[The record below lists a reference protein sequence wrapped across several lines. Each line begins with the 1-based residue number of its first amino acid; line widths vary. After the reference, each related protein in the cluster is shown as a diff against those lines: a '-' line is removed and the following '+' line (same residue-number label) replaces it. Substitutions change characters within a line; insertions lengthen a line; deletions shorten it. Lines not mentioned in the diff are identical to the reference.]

1 MTELNGIVLS
11 RLPVLPLRGL
21 TAFPNMIVH
30 FDVGRMMSIRA
41 LEAAMKNGQ
50 TIFLTAQRELKTD
63 TPTPSDLYQIGTICQ
78 IRQILRLPGDNIRVL
93 VEGKTRALAHNFIA
107 AEKDEDCMYAE
118 VEELEDYVYGVT
130 ERRAQ
135 ALVRTAQERFGE
147 YAQYASRLS
156 PDVEL
161 TVAEGGDPGYLADY
175 IAQNIPVDVAAKQ
188 EILEE
193 LGITRRLVMVIRM
206 LGEETEV
213 LKIENEIQDELKTQI
228 DKNQKEYYLREQIKV
243 IQTELGEQDVAAE
256 AESYR
261 ARVLDLKLPKECEDK
276 LIREVDRFA
285 KLSGSTAE
293 QGVVRTYLDT
303 VLDLPWNKKSEE
315 RHDLAEAQAI
325 LDRDH
330 YGMEKVKER
339 IMEFLAVKSLAPD
352 LKGQV
357 LCLVGPPG
365 VGKTSIAKSVAE
377 AMGRNYTRMSL
388 GGVRDEADI
397 RGHRKTYIGAMPGR
411 IMDALRRAGTSNP
424 LILLD
429 EIDKMGND
437 FRGDPASAML
447 EVLDTEQTVAFRDH
461 YIELPFDLSDVVFL
475 TTANDL
481 STVPR
486 PLLDRM
492 EVIELPSYTAEE
504 KRLIA
509 RRHLLSKQMK
519 KHGLSENQLIVD
531 DETLDAIISGYT
543 REAGVRRLEQV
554 LAKLCRKAAKH
565 IADGDESLTA
575 TKEKL
580 EELLGTAT
588 FKDDLVSKKDE
599 VGIVNGLAWTSVG
612 GEMLEVEVA
621 VVPGTGKIEITGNL
635 GTVMQESAKAA
646 VTFVR
651 SKAEALNIDPM
662 FYKDND
668 LHIHFPEAAIPKDG
682 PSAGVTI
689 TTALISALTG
699 APVRHEVAMTGEV
712 TLRGR
717 VLPIG
722 GLREKTMA
730 AYRAGI
736 KTVCIPKDNESD
748 LKDIVSVVRENINF
762 VIAEH
767 MDTVVETAIDF
778 SRRPKQKKR
787 KSAPVKMMQRTRHR
801 QRWYNNMEMKK
812 PNLHNAEFLRS
823 AVKESDFP
831 HDPLPQIVFAGKS
844 NVGKSSVIN
853 KLLNRRTLRVS
864 ARGQDHFTSIFSIDK
879 AMYLVD
885 LPGYGYARVSKAEQQ
900 RWGALME
907 TYFAMDLL
915 TLGIQIVDIRHKPTR
930 DDMTMA
936 EWFRASGK
944 PWVIIAN
951 KLDKIKK
958 SQLESNIAEIRQTL
972 LLPEEVPV
980 IPFSAEKGFGRDEV
994 LDLIFEHVCGKEEA

>member
-261 ARVLDLKLPKECEDK
+261 TRVLDLKLPKECEDK

-429 EIDKMGND
+429 EIEKAHPDVLNSLLQILDDGRLTDAQGRVVSFENTVIVMTSNAGSQSNNT
-437 FRGDPASAML
+437 PAGFGRTVSQMSKDRVMKAL
-447 EVLDTEQTVAFRDH
+447 EEIMRPEFLNRIDEIIAF
-461 YIELPFDLSDVVFL
+461 
-475 TTANDL
+475 N
-481 STVPR
+481 
-486 PLLDRM
+486 
-492 EVIELPSYTAEE
+492 
-504 KRLIA
+504 
-509 RRHLLSKQMK
+509 Q
-519 KHGLSENQLIVD
+519 LSE
-531 DETLDAIISGYT
+531 
-543 REAGVRRLEQV
+543 
-554 LAKLCRKAAKH
+554 
-565 IADGDESLTA
+565 
-575 TKEKL
+575 
-580 EELLGTAT
+580 
-588 FKDDLVSKKDE
+588 
-599 VGIVNGLAWTSVG
+599 
-612 GEMLEVEVA
+612 
-621 VVPGTGKIEITGNL
+621 
-635 GTVMQESAKAA
+635 
-646 VTFVR
+646 
-651 SKAEALNIDPM
+651 
-662 FYKDND
+662 DN
-668 LHIHFPEAAIPKDG
+668 F
-682 PSAGVTI
+682 
-689 TTALISALTG
+689 
-699 APVRHEVAMTGEV
+699 RH
-712 TLRGR
+712 
-717 VLPIG
+717 
-722 GLREKTMA
+722 
-730 AYRAGI
+730 
-736 KTVCIPKDNESD
+736 
-748 LKDIVSVVRENINF
+748 
-762 VIAEH
+762 
-767 MDTVVETAIDF
+767 
-778 SRRPKQKKR
+778 
-787 KSAPVKMMQRTRHR
+787 
-801 QRWYNNMEMKK
+801 
-812 PNLHNAEFLRS
+812 
-823 AVKESDFP
+823 
-831 HDPLPQIVFAGKS
+831 
-844 NVGKSSVIN
+844 
-853 KLLNRRTLRVS
+853 
-864 ARGQDHFTSIFSIDK
+864 
-879 AMYLVD
+879 
-885 LPGYGYARVSKAEQQ
+885 
-900 RWGALME
+900 
-907 TYFAMDLL
+907 
-915 TLGIQIVDIRHKPTR
+915 
-930 DDMTMA
+930 
-936 EWFRASGK
+936 
-944 PWVIIAN
+944 
-951 KLDKIKK
+951 
-958 SQLESNIAEIRQTL
+958 IAEIMLGELRTTL
-972 LLPEEVPV
+972 ADKDIRLTWDDSLLGLLTEKSYSVKYGARNLRRLIEKEIENPLATAIVVGDKPLMGAHL
-980 IPFSAEKGFGRDEV
+980 SAEDGKV
-994 LDLIFEHVCGKEEA
+994 KLDTI

>member
-1 MTELNGIVLS
+1 MIETNETALS

-21 TAFPNMIVH
+21 TAFPHMIIH

-41 LEAAMKNGQ
+41 LEASMKNGQ
-50 TIFLTAQRELKTD
+50 LIFLTAQRELKTS
-63 TPTPSDLYQIGTICQ
+63 TPAPGDLYQMGTVCMV
-78 IRQILRLPGDNIRVL
+78 RQILRLPGDNIRVL
-93 VEGKTRALAHNFIA
+93 VEGRARALAHQFTMP
-107 AEKDEDCMYAE
+107 EEEDGCIYAE
-118 VEELEDYVYGVT
+118 VEELEDFVYGVT

-135 ALVRTAQERFGE
+135 ALVRTAQERFAE
-147 YAQYASRLS
+147 YAQNSPRIS

-161 TVAEGGDPGYLADY
+161 TVAEGGDPGWLADY
-175 IAQNIPVDVAAKQ
+175 IAQNLPVEVDAKQ

-193 LGITRRLVMVIRM
+193 LNVTRRLAMVIRL
-206 LGEETEV
+206 LGEETEI
-213 LKIENEIQDELKTQI
+213 LKIENEIQDELKTQM
-228 DKNQKEYYLREQIKV
+228 DKNQREYYLREQIKV
-243 IQTELGEQDVAAE
+243 IQSELGEQDTAAE
-256 AESYR
+256 AETYR
-261 ARVLDLKLPKECEDK
+261 KRVLDLHLPQECEDK
-276 LIREVDRFA
+276 LIKEVDRFA
-285 KLSGSTAE
+285 KLGGSNAE

-315 RHDLAEAQAI
+315 RLDLAEAQAI

-330 YGMEKVKER
+330 YGLKKVKER
-339 IMEFLAVKSLAPD
+339 IMEFLAVKALAPE

-377 AMGRNYTRMSL
+377 AMGRNYARMSL

-411 IMDALRRAGTSNP
+411 IIDALRRAGTSNP

-447 EVLDTEQTVAFRDH
+447 EVLDTEQNVAFRDH
-461 YIELPFDLSDVVFL
+461 YIELPFDLSDVLFL

-492 EVIELPSYTAEE
+492 EVIELSSYTEEE
-504 KRLIA
+504 KRQIA
-509 RRHLLSKQMK
+509 LHHLLPKQMK
-519 KHGLSENQLIVD
+519 KHGLEKGQLVLSEKMLGAVI
-531 DETLDAIISGYT
+531 TGYT
-543 REAGVRRLEQV
+543 REAGVRRLEQL

-565 IADGDESLTA
+565 IADGGKRLTV
-575 TKEKL
+575 TEKNM
-580 EELLGTAT
+580 EELLGVAPY
-588 FKDDLVSKKDE
+588 KDDVVSKKDE

-621 VVPGTGKIEITGNL
+621 VVPGTGKIEVTGNL

-651 SKAEALNIDPM
+651 SRAESLSIDPM

-668 LHIHFPEAAIPKDG
+668 LHIHFPEAAVPKDG

-689 TTALISALTG
+689 TTALVSALTE
-699 APVRHEVAMTGEV
+699 APVRHDVAMTGEV

-736 KTVCIPKDNESD
+736 KTVVIPKDNVAD
-748 LKDIVSVVRENINF
+748 LQDIEPVVRETLHF
-762 VIAEH
+762 VPAAH
-767 MDTVVETAIDF
+767 MDTVMETAIDF
-778 SRRPKQKKR
+778 ARRPKKRR
-787 KSAPVKMMQRTRHR
+787 KSP
-801 QRWYNNMEMKK
+801 
-812 PNLHNAEFLRS
+812 RS
-823 AVKESDFP
+823 A
-831 HDPLPQIVFAGKS
+831 A
-844 NVGKSSVIN
+844 
-853 KLLNRRTLRVS
+853 
-864 ARGQDHFTSIFSIDK
+864 A
-879 AMYLVD
+879 
-885 LPGYGYARVSKAEQQ
+885 
-900 RWGALME
+900 
-907 TYFAMDLL
+907 
-915 TLGIQIVDIRHKPTR
+915 
-930 DDMTMA
+930 
-936 EWFRASGK
+936 
-944 PWVIIAN
+944 
-951 KLDKIKK
+951 
-958 SQLESNIAEIRQTL
+958 RQTDTTAAA
-972 LLPEEVPV
+972 VV
-980 IPFSAEKGFGRDEV
+980 Q
-994 LDLIFEHVCGKEEA
+994 

>member
-1 MTELNGIVLS
+1 M
-11 RLPVLPLRGL
+11 
-21 TAFPNMIVH
+21 
-30 FDVGRMMSIRA
+30 
-41 LEAAMKNGQ
+41 
-50 TIFLTAQRELKTD
+50 
-63 TPTPSDLYQIGTICQ
+63 
-78 IRQILRLPGDNIRVL
+78 
-93 VEGKTRALAHNFIA
+93 
-107 AEKDEDCMYAE
+107 
-118 VEELEDYVYGVT
+118 T

-135 ALVRTAQERFGE
+135 ALVRTAQERFSE

-447 EVLDTEQTVAFRDH
+447 EV
-461 YIELPFDLSDVVFL
+461 PFDLSDVVFL

-575 TKEKL
+575 TKENL

-651 SKAEALNIDPM
+651 SKA
-662 FYKDND
+662 
-668 LHIHFPEAAIPKDG
+668 
-682 PSAGVTI
+682 
-689 TTALISALTG
+689 LISALTG

-748 LKDIVSVVRENINF
+748 LKDIVPVVRENINF

-787 KSAPVKMMQRTRHR
+787 KSAPVK
-801 QRWYNNMEMKK
+801 
-812 PNLHNAEFLRS
+812 
-823 AVKESDFP
+823 
-831 HDPLPQIVFAGKS
+831 
-844 NVGKSSVIN
+844 
-853 KLLNRRTLRVS
+853 
-864 ARGQDHFTSIFSIDK
+864 
-879 AMYLVD
+879 
-885 LPGYGYARVSKAEQQ
+885 
-900 RWGALME
+900 
-907 TYFAMDLL
+907 
-915 TLGIQIVDIRHKPTR
+915 
-930 DDMTMA
+930 
-936 EWFRASGK
+936 RAADTASTT
-944 PWVIIAN
+944 VV
-951 KLDKIKK
+951 
-958 SQLESNIAEIRQTL
+958 Q
-972 LLPEEVPV
+972 
-980 IPFSAEKGFGRDEV
+980 
-994 LDLIFEHVCGKEEA
+994 

>member
-1 MTELNGIVLS
+1 MIETNETALS

-21 TAFPNMIVH
+21 TAFPHMIIH

-41 LEAAMKNGQ
+41 LEASMKNGQ
-50 TIFLTAQRELKTD
+50 LIFLTAQRELKTS
-63 TPTPSDLYQIGTICQ
+63 TPSPGDLYQMGTVCMV
-78 IRQILRLPGDNIRVL
+78 RQILRLPGDNIRVL
-93 VEGKTRALAHNFIA
+93 VEGRARALAHQFTMP
-107 AEKDEDCMYAE
+107 EEEDGCIYAE
-118 VEELEDYVYGVT
+118 VEELEDFVYGVT

-135 ALVRTAQERFGE
+135 ALVRTAQERFAE
-147 YAQYASRLS
+147 YAQNSPRIS

-161 TVAEGGDPGYLADY
+161 TVAEGGDPGWLADY
-175 IAQNIPVDVAAKQ
+175 IAQNLPVEVDAKQ

-193 LGITRRLVMVIRM
+193 LNVTRRLAMVIRL
-206 LGEETEV
+206 LGEETEI
-213 LKIENEIQDELKTQI
+213 LKIENEIQDELKTQM
-228 DKNQKEYYLREQIKV
+228 DKNQREYYLREQIKV
-243 IQTELGEQDVAAE
+243 IQTELGEQDTAAE
-256 AESYR
+256 AETYR
-261 ARVLDLKLPKECEDK
+261 KRVLDLHLPQECEDK
-276 LIREVDRFA
+276 LIKEVDRFA
-285 KLSGSTAE
+285 KLGGSNAE

-315 RHDLAEAQAI
+315 RLDLAEAQAI

-330 YGMEKVKER
+330 YGLKKVKER
-339 IMEFLAVKSLAPD
+339 IMEFLAVKTLAPG

-377 AMGRNYTRMSL
+377 AMGRNYARMSL

-411 IMDALRRAGTSNP
+411 IIDALRRAGTSNP

-447 EVLDTEQTVAFRDH
+447 EVLDTEQNVAFRDH
-461 YIELPFDLSDVVFL
+461 YIELPFDLSDVLFL

-492 EVIELPSYTAEE
+492 EVIELSSYTEEE
-504 KRLIA
+504 KRQIA
-509 RRHLLSKQMK
+509 LHHLLPKQMK
-519 KHGLSENQLIVD
+519 KHGLEKGQLVLSEKMLGAVI
-531 DETLDAIISGYT
+531 TGYT
-543 REAGVRRLEQV
+543 REAGVRRLEQL

-565 IADGDESLTA
+565 IADGGKRLTV
-575 TKEKL
+575 TEKNM
-580 EELLGTAT
+580 EELLGVAPY
-588 FKDDLVSKKDE
+588 KDDVVSKKDE

-621 VVPGTGKIEITGNL
+621 VVPGTGKIEVTGNL

-651 SKAEALNIDPM
+651 SRAESLSIDPM

-668 LHIHFPEAAIPKDG
+668 LHIHFPEAAVPKDG

-689 TTALISALTG
+689 TTALVSALTE
-699 APVRHEVAMTGEV
+699 APVRHDVAMTGEV

-736 KTVCIPKDNESD
+736 KTVVIPKDNEAD
-748 LKDIVSVVRENINF
+748 LQDIEPVVRETLHF
-762 VIAEH
+762 VPAAH
-767 MDTVVETAIDF
+767 MDTVMETAIDF
-778 SRRPKQKKR
+778 ARRPKKRR
-787 KSAPVKMMQRTRHR
+787 KSP
-801 QRWYNNMEMKK
+801 
-812 PNLHNAEFLRS
+812 RS
-823 AVKESDFP
+823 A
-831 HDPLPQIVFAGKS
+831 A
-844 NVGKSSVIN
+844 
-853 KLLNRRTLRVS
+853 
-864 ARGQDHFTSIFSIDK
+864 A
-879 AMYLVD
+879 
-885 LPGYGYARVSKAEQQ
+885 
-900 RWGALME
+900 
-907 TYFAMDLL
+907 
-915 TLGIQIVDIRHKPTR
+915 
-930 DDMTMA
+930 
-936 EWFRASGK
+936 
-944 PWVIIAN
+944 
-951 KLDKIKK
+951 
-958 SQLESNIAEIRQTL
+958 RQTDTTAAA
-972 LLPEEVPV
+972 VV
-980 IPFSAEKGFGRDEV
+980 Q
-994 LDLIFEHVCGKEEA
+994 

>member
-1 MTELNGIVLS
+1 
-11 RLPVLPLRGL
+11 
-21 TAFPNMIVH
+21 
-30 FDVGRMMSIRA
+30 
-41 LEAAMKNGQ
+41 
-50 TIFLTAQRELKTD
+50 
-63 TPTPSDLYQIGTICQ
+63 
-78 IRQILRLPGDNIRVL
+78 
-93 VEGKTRALAHNFIA
+93 
-107 AEKDEDCMYAE
+107 
-118 VEELEDYVYGVT
+118 
-130 ERRAQ
+130 
-135 ALVRTAQERFGE
+135 
-147 YAQYASRLS
+147 
-156 PDVEL
+156 
-161 TVAEGGDPGYLADY
+161 
-175 IAQNIPVDVAAKQ
+175 
-188 EILEE
+188 
-193 LGITRRLVMVIRM
+193 
-206 LGEETEV
+206 
-213 LKIENEIQDELKTQI
+213 
-228 DKNQKEYYLREQIKV
+228 
-243 IQTELGEQDVAAE
+243 
-256 AESYR
+256 
-261 ARVLDLKLPKECEDK
+261 
-276 LIREVDRFA
+276 
-285 KLSGSTAE
+285 
-293 QGVVRTYLDT
+293 
-303 VLDLPWNKKSEE
+303 
-315 RHDLAEAQAI
+315 
-325 LDRDH
+325 
-330 YGMEKVKER
+330 
-339 IMEFLAVKSLAPD
+339 
-352 LKGQV
+352 
-357 LCLVGPPG
+357 
-365 VGKTSIAKSVAE
+365 
-377 AMGRNYTRMSL
+377 
-388 GGVRDEADI
+388 
-397 RGHRKTYIGAMPGR
+397 MPGR

-447 EVLDTEQTVAFRDH
+447 EVLDTEQNVAFRDH

-565 IADGDESLTA
+565 IADGDEGLTA
-575 TKEKL
+575 TKENL

-621 VVPGTGKIEITGNL
+621 VIPGTGKIEITGNL

-651 SKAEALNIDPM
+651 SKAESLNIDPM

-748 LKDIVSVVRENINF
+748 LKDIVPVVRENINF

-787 KSAPVKMMQRTRHR
+787 KSAPVK
-801 QRWYNNMEMKK
+801 
-812 PNLHNAEFLRS
+812 
-823 AVKESDFP
+823 
-831 HDPLPQIVFAGKS
+831 
-844 NVGKSSVIN
+844 
-853 KLLNRRTLRVS
+853 
-864 ARGQDHFTSIFSIDK
+864 
-879 AMYLVD
+879 
-885 LPGYGYARVSKAEQQ
+885 
-900 RWGALME
+900 
-907 TYFAMDLL
+907 
-915 TLGIQIVDIRHKPTR
+915 
-930 DDMTMA
+930 
-936 EWFRASGK
+936 RAADTASTT
-944 PWVIIAN
+944 VV
-951 KLDKIKK
+951 
-958 SQLESNIAEIRQTL
+958 Q
-972 LLPEEVPV
+972 
-980 IPFSAEKGFGRDEV
+980 
-994 LDLIFEHVCGKEEA
+994 

>member
-135 ALVRTAQERFGE
+135 ALVRTAQERFSE

-261 ARVLDLKLPKECEDK
+261 TRVLDLKLPKECEDK

-330 YGMEKVKER
+330 YGTGEGQGTHYGVPCRQEPCVR
-339 IMEFLAVKSLAPD
+339 PQGTGAVSGRPSGCRQD
-352 LKGQV
+352 LD
-357 LCLVGPPG
+357 CP
-365 VGKTSIAKSVAE
+365 SSVAE
-377 AMGRNYTRMSL
+377 AMGRKYARMSARRCARR
-388 GGVRDEADI
+388 GGYPRSPQDLHRRNAGSYYGRRCAVPVRPT
-397 RGHRKTYIGAMPGR
+397 R
-411 IMDALRRAGTSNP
+411 S
-424 LILLD
+424 ILLD
-429 EIDKMGND
+429 EIDKMGN
-437 FRGDPASAML
+437 RLPRRSGMRRCSKCWTPSRTMPSATTTL
-447 EVLDTEQTVAFRDH
+447 NCRLICPTWC
-461 YIELPFDLSDVVFL
+461 LS

-481 STVPR
+481 SIPFRVRCSTVW
-486 PLLDRM
+486 
-492 EVIELPSYTAEE
+492 
-504 KRLIA
+504 RLSSCQPT
-509 RRHLLSKQMK
+509 RR
-519 KHGLSENQLIVD
+519 
-531 DETLDAIISGYT
+531 
-543 REAGVRRLEQV
+543 
-554 LAKLCRKAAKH
+554 
-565 IADGDESLTA
+565 
-575 TKEKL
+575 
-580 EELLGTAT
+580 
-588 FKDDLVSKKDE
+588 
-599 VGIVNGLAWTSVG
+599 
-612 GEMLEVEVA
+612 
-621 VVPGTGKIEITGNL
+621 
-635 GTVMQESAKAA
+635 
-646 VTFVR
+646 
-651 SKAEALNIDPM
+651 
-662 FYKDND
+662 
-668 LHIHFPEAAIPKDG
+668 
-682 PSAGVTI
+682 
-689 TTALISALTG
+689 
-699 APVRHEVAMTGEV
+699 
-712 TLRGR
+712 
-717 VLPIG
+717 
-722 GLREKTMA
+722 
-730 AYRAGI
+730 
-736 KTVCIPKDNESD
+736 
-748 LKDIVSVVRENINF
+748 
-762 VIAEH
+762 
-767 MDTVVETAIDF
+767 
-778 SRRPKQKKR
+778 R
-787 KSAPVKMMQRTRHR
+787 KSA
-801 QRWYNNMEMKK
+801 
-812 PNLHNAEFLRS
+812 
-823 AVKESDFP
+823 
-831 HDPLPQIVFAGKS
+831 
-844 NVGKSSVIN
+844 
-853 KLLNRRTLRVS
+853 
-864 ARGQDHFTSIFSIDK
+864 
-879 AMYLVD
+879 
-885 LPGYGYARVSKAEQQ
+885 
-900 RWGALME
+900 
-907 TYFAMDLL
+907 
-915 TLGIQIVDIRHKPTR
+915 
-930 DDMTMA
+930 
-936 EWFRASGK
+936 
-944 PWVIIAN
+944 
-951 KLDKIKK
+951 
-958 SQLESNIAEIRQTL
+958 
-972 LLPEEVPV
+972 
-980 IPFSAEKGFGRDEV
+980 
-994 LDLIFEHVCGKEEA
+994 

>member
-1 MTELNGIVLS
+1 MSEAKVRVRVAHNAMH
-11 RLPVLPLRGL
+11 LPVVALRGL
-21 TAFPNMIVH
+21 VVFPNNVVH
-30 FDVGRMMSIRA
+30 FEVGRQKSIA
-41 LEAAMKNGQ
+41 AIEAAMHANSN
-50 TIFLTAQRELKTD
+50 IFLIAQKDMETEEPTAQ
-63 TPTPSDLYQIGTICQ
+63 DLYAYGVISEIKQV
-78 IRQILRLPGDNIRVL
+78 LRVSEDLVKVL
-93 VEGKTRALAHNFIA
+93 VEGKSRAKLLDLDASGKYLQA
-107 AEKDEDCMYAE
+107 DVRPAP
-118 VEELEDYVYGVT
+118 VRGVAPDKRTQT
-130 ERRAQ
+130 E
-135 ALVRTAQERFGE
+135 ALVRSLKECFEEYLSYSPQISKDVVYNIVSSDNPLYLSEYMPANLLLKYEDKQTILQENSIP
-147 YAQYASRLS
+147 SRL
-156 PDVEL
+156 EKL
-161 TVAEGGDPGYLADY
+161 L
-175 IAQNIPVDVAAKQ
+175 
-188 EILEE
+188 
-193 LGITRRLVMVIRM
+193 LVMRQ
-206 LGEETEV
+206 ECEV
-213 LKIENEIQDELKTQI
+213 LAIEKELDDKVNVQM
-228 DKNQKEYYLREQIKV
+228 DKNQRDYYLREQMHI
-243 IQTELGEQDVAAE
+243 ISEELGDAEDTRAE
-256 AESYR
+256 AEKY
-261 ARVLDLKLPKECEDK
+261 AQKIQDLHLDAASEEKLLKECERLGK
-276 LIREVDRFA
+276 MAGNQAEISVIR
-285 KLSGSTAE
+285 S
-293 QGVVRTYLDT
+293 YLDT
-303 VLDLPWNKKSEE
+303 VIGLPWHTFTKD
-315 RHDLAEAQAI
+315 DLNQAHARKV
-325 LDRDH
+325 LDHDH
-330 YGMEKVKER
+330 YGLEKVKER
-339 IMEFLAVKSLAPD
+339 ILEILAVRQLNTEV
-352 LKGQV
+352 KGQIV
-357 LCLVGPPG
+357 CLVGPPG

-447 EVLDTEQTVAFRDH
+447 EVLDTEQNVAFRDH

-575 TKEKL
+575 TKENL

-651 SKAEALNIDPM
+651 SKAESLNIDPM

-748 LKDIVSVVRENINF
+748 LKDIVPVVRENINF

-787 KSAPVKMMQRTRHR
+787 KSAP
-801 QRWYNNMEMKK
+801 MK
-812 PNLHNAEFLRS
+812 
-823 AVKESDFP
+823 
-831 HDPLPQIVFAGKS
+831 
-844 NVGKSSVIN
+844 
-853 KLLNRRTLRVS
+853 
-864 ARGQDHFTSIFSIDK
+864 
-879 AMYLVD
+879 
-885 LPGYGYARVSKAEQQ
+885 
-900 RWGALME
+900 
-907 TYFAMDLL
+907 
-915 TLGIQIVDIRHKPTR
+915 
-930 DDMTMA
+930 
-936 EWFRASGK
+936 RAADTASTT
-944 PWVIIAN
+944 VV
-951 KLDKIKK
+951 
-958 SQLESNIAEIRQTL
+958 Q
-972 LLPEEVPV
+972 
-980 IPFSAEKGFGRDEV
+980 
-994 LDLIFEHVCGKEEA
+994 

>member
-1 MTELNGIVLS
+1 MSEKVTVKVERSVLH
-11 RLPVLPLRGL
+11 LPAIALRGL
-21 TAFPNMIVH
+21 VVFPNNLLH
-30 FDVGRMMSIRA
+30 FEVGREKSI
-41 LEAAMKNGQ
+41 AAVEWAVSNNSDVFLVAQKEMKVEDPK
-50 TIFLTAQRELKTD
+50 AA
-63 TPTPSDLYQIGTICQ
+63 DLYTYGVVAEVKQVM
-78 IRQILRLPGDNIRVL
+78 RVSDDLVRIL
-93 VEGKTRALAHNFIA
+93 VEGKYRARLSEMEDDGSFLLATVRPA
-107 AEKDEDCMYAE
+107 PVKMAKP
-118 VEELEDYVYGVT
+118 EELPEADVLVRNVKKSFDDLLALNPHIGKDVVFAITTSTDAAFLSEYIPANLLFRFEDKQAILDEGT
-130 ERRAQ
+130 LMGRLHLLIEKMHRERRM
-135 ALVRTAQERFGE
+135 LEIDKE
-147 YAQYASRLS
+147 
-156 PDVEL
+156 
-161 TVAEGGDPGYLADY
+161 
-175 IAQNIPVDVAAKQ
+175 IAQKVDEAMDKNQ
-188 EILEE
+188 RDYYLHEQLHMISEE
-193 LGITRRLVMVIRM
+193 LGEDDDT
-206 LGEETEV
+206 T
-213 LKIENEIQDELKTQI
+213 
-228 DKNQKEYYLREQIKV
+228 
-243 IQTELGEQDVAAE
+243 AE
-256 AESYR
+256 AEEYR
-261 ARVLDLKLPKECEDK
+261 RKITALHLDEDREKKLLK
-276 LIREVDRFA
+276 EVDR
-285 KLSGSTAE
+285 LSKMQSSNQEGT
-293 QGVVRTYLDT
+293 VIRTYLDT
-303 VLDLPWNKKSEE
+303 CLDLPWNTFTED
-315 RHDLAEAQAI
+315 DLDIAKAQRV

-330 YGMEKVKER
+330 YGLKKVKDR
-339 IMEFLAVKSLAPD
+339 ILEVLAVRKLAPD
-352 LKGQV
+352 VKGQII
-357 LCLVGPPG
+357 CLVGPPG
-365 VGKTSIAKSVAE
+365 VGKTSIAKSIAE
-377 AMGRNYTRMSL
+377 AMGRSYTRMSL

-447 EVLDTEQTVAFRDH
+447 EVLDTEQNVAFRDH

-575 TKEKL
+575 TKENL

-748 LKDIVSVVRENINF
+748 LKDIVPVVRENINF

-787 KSAPVKMMQRTRHR
+787 KSAPVKR
-801 QRWYNNMEMKK
+801 
-812 PNLHNAEFLRS
+812 AADS
-823 AVKESDFP
+823 ASTTVV
-831 HDPLPQIVFAGKS
+831 Q
-844 NVGKSSVIN
+844 
-853 KLLNRRTLRVS
+853 
-864 ARGQDHFTSIFSIDK
+864 
-879 AMYLVD
+879 
-885 LPGYGYARVSKAEQQ
+885 
-900 RWGALME
+900 
-907 TYFAMDLL
+907 
-915 TLGIQIVDIRHKPTR
+915 
-930 DDMTMA
+930 
-936 EWFRASGK
+936 
-944 PWVIIAN
+944 
-951 KLDKIKK
+951 
-958 SQLESNIAEIRQTL
+958 
-972 LLPEEVPV
+972 
-980 IPFSAEKGFGRDEV
+980 
-994 LDLIFEHVCGKEEA
+994 

>member
-330 YGMEKVKER
+330 Y
-339 IMEFLAVKSLAPD
+339 
-352 LKGQV
+352 
-357 LCLVGPPG
+357 
-365 VGKTSIAKSVAE
+365 
-377 AMGRNYTRMSL
+377 
-388 GGVRDEADI
+388 
-397 RGHRKTYIGAMPGR
+397 
-411 IMDALRRAGTSNP
+411 
-424 LILLD
+424 
-429 EIDKMGND
+429 
-437 FRGDPASAML
+437 
-447 EVLDTEQTVAFRDH
+447 
-461 YIELPFDLSDVVFL
+461 IELPFDLSDVVFL

-575 TKEKL
+575 TKENL

-621 VVPGTGKIEITGNL
+621 VIPGTGKIEITGNL

-651 SKAEALNIDPM
+651 SKAESLNIDPM

-748 LKDIVSVVRENINF
+748 LKDIVPVVRENINF

-787 KSAPVKMMQRTRHR
+787 KSAPVK
-801 QRWYNNMEMKK
+801 
-812 PNLHNAEFLRS
+812 
-823 AVKESDFP
+823 
-831 HDPLPQIVFAGKS
+831 
-844 NVGKSSVIN
+844 
-853 KLLNRRTLRVS
+853 
-864 ARGQDHFTSIFSIDK
+864 
-879 AMYLVD
+879 
-885 LPGYGYARVSKAEQQ
+885 
-900 RWGALME
+900 
-907 TYFAMDLL
+907 
-915 TLGIQIVDIRHKPTR
+915 
-930 DDMTMA
+930 
-936 EWFRASGK
+936 RAADTASTT
-944 PWVIIAN
+944 VV
-951 KLDKIKK
+951 
-958 SQLESNIAEIRQTL
+958 Q
-972 LLPEEVPV
+972 
-980 IPFSAEKGFGRDEV
+980 
-994 LDLIFEHVCGKEEA
+994 